1 MSDDPRNGVGASLP
15 TVVNAEPPTVGPPTG
30 GPPSRHRRARPLRW
44 LLGLGVVLLALT
56 GAVAWLDGAAGR
68 RWLADRIEAAVSG
81 PDLRLR
87 IDAIGGRLPFDPVVT
102 RATLADGAGEWLVV
116 EGARV
121 TLRPGDLL
129 DGLLRVERLEAER
142 VDVRRAP
149 VSTGAPPPSSAPA
162 PAADLFAL
170 PRLPVGV
177 ALDRVAVER
186 LSLGPALLGEAAT
199 LRVGASLALP
209 MAAGLDARLSV
220 TRLDAPS
227 GTTQAGGSQSGALEA
242 VVSFQPDTRRFDA
255 TVTAAEPAGG
265 VLARALALPG
275 LPPLGLDLTGGGRLE
290 DWRGA
295 LSARIGTGRALRAEA
310 TIQRTAAGHSLTVT
324 AQADPAALPAGLLDP
339 ALARL
344 VGARPRLDATALR
357 SPDGALA
364 LSAVTV
370 EAAAGR
376 MEGSGAVGADRQRLS
391 LRWSAVVPPDSPLRA
406 LTPTV
411 DWTSARADGAVDG
424 RLDDL
429 AISLS
434 AAVTGVLAGDAALG
448 PLVGPV
454 LAVQGKGRLDAHSGR
469 LTLDGVE
476 ARAASA
482 RLTARGVADGW
493 GRRANA
499 TLSVDAPE
507 LDRFAAL
514 AGLPLRGALALDAPL
529 RLDADGRLSASLS
542 GRWHGLSTGTPADA
556 LLGSS
561 GTLTATDLE
570 RRADG
575 GLRLGALAVA
585 GDNGRIGARGTLADG
600 RLDAAL
606 TLDGTGLEPLG
617 VALGL
622 PLAGRLSVDLAARG
636 PLDGLE
642 VTARTQA
649 DGLSVD
655 ERRWGRAELTATL
668 AGLPRRPV
676 GTLALRAEPEG
687 VPLTLDLHAAPD
699 GAAVALSDLRLMAG
713 NNRLTGNLRVLPA
726 GDSPFGLAT
735 GRLEGSFPDLKAL
748 SPLAALALAGKG
760 GGKVDLG
767 GALDVLLEVNADTVT
782 GRQVARINATA
793 NGLRVSGLDGGPL
806 TLRRLTMA
814 AEVADARGTP
824 SGKATL
830 SLSGAGLPG
839 AEIASLTAQAD
850 GGLANAALR
859 LSATGRAGGEALS
872 LDVAGVAGHAAGES
886 RLRLDRLE
894 ARYAG
899 ESLRL
904 TSPATLTAS
913 GDRRAISGLRAQLAG
928 ARLSLDASQTGEALK
943 GELRLDQLPLA
954 LARLADPSLALE
966 GVAGLQASV
975 AGTVRSPRAD
985 ATLRVTGLR
994 AKPTAQAG
1002 LPGLDATITG
1012 QWRSNRLSL
1021 TGTAA
1026 TPKREAALTL
1036 RAALPLLF
1044 NPDGGPEGGAVTIPP
1059 KGALDASLGGTI
1071 DAALLNDLLAATGD
1085 RARGI
1090 LRLDVRAGGTVA
1102 APRLSGSVV
1111 LTDGRFE
1118 NRASGAVLTG
1128 IDARLV
1134 GDGDALTIDTLRAKT
1149 RSGGTLSGQGVIRPT
1164 AAADRQID
1172 VRLTA
1177 DNARLV
1183 ENELLTADVDAALT
1197 VTGGFRAA
1205 RLAGPLRLRGA
1216 DVRIPNRMPVN
1227 VVDLRAEEVGPRR
1240 NGPTAPP
1247 PPRRL
1252 SPRKAADAPPPPFA
1266 LALDVA
1272 LEAPGRIFVRGRGLD
1287 AELGGS
1293 LRVGGRADAP
1303 EVTGR
1308 LTLQKGRLDV
1318 LSHTFTFTRGTLDFD
1333 GTQPIDPRLDLLA
1346 EATANSV
1353 TAQIEV
1359 TGTAAQ
1365 PKIALTSPQGLP
1377 QDEILSAVLF
1387 GKSVGNLG
1395 AAEAVQLAQS
1405 AAALTGL
1412 GGEGGGLLDR
1422 VRRGVGLDRLDFS
1435 QGSDGKG
1442 GAVKAGRYLDDGVYV
1457 GVEQGMGG
1465 NQTRVTVEVDIT
1477 RGLKG
1482 KAEVGAD
1489 SDTRFGLTYEKDY

>member
-1 MSDDPRNGVGASLP
+1 MSDDPRSGGGASIP
-15 TVVNAEPPTVGPPTG
+15 TVVNAEPPTARQST
-30 GPPSRHRRARPLRW
+30 RHRRAHPLRW

-56 GAVAWLDGAAGR
+56 GAVVWLDGPAGR

-102 RATLADGAGEWLVV
+102 RATLADGGGDWLVV
-116 EGARV
+116 EDLRL
-121 TLRPGDLL
+121 TLRPADLL
-129 DGLLRVERLEAER
+129 DGVLRVERLEAAR
-142 VDVRRAP
+142 VDLLRAP
-149 VSTGAPPPSSAPA
+149 VSTSAPPPSSAPT
-162 PAADLFAL
+162 PVADLLAL

-177 ALDRVAVER
+177 ALDRLAVER
-186 LSLGPALLGEAAT
+186 LSLGPDLLGEAAT
-199 LRVGASLALP
+199 LRVGGLLALP

-220 TRLDAPS
+220 TRIDALS
-227 GTTQAGGSQSGALEA
+227 GDAQAGASQSGALEA
-242 VVSFQPDTRRFDA
+242 VVSFHPDSRRLEA

-265 VLARALALPG
+265 VLARALALPD
-275 LPPLGLDLTGGGRLE
+275 LPPWSLDLSGGGTLE

-295 LSARIGTGRALRAEA
+295 VNARIGGNRALRADA
-310 TIQRTAAGHSLTVT
+310 TIGQTAAGHALTVS

-344 VGARPRLDATALR
+344 IGGQPRLDVAALR

-364 LSAVTV
+364 LSAATI
-370 EAAAGR
+370 ETAAGR
-376 MEGSGAVGADRQRLS
+376 VEGAGAVAADRQRLS

-411 DWTSARADGAVDG
+411 DWTSARADGAVEG

-434 AAVTGVLAGDAALG
+434 AAVTGVLAGDSALG

-454 LAVQGKGRLDAHSGR
+454 LSVQGKGRLDAHSGR

-482 RLTARGVADGW
+482 RLTARGVADAW
-493 GRRANA
+493 GRSADA

-542 GRWHGLSTGTPADA
+542 GRWQGLSSGTPADA

-561 GTLTATDLE
+561 GTLTATGLE
-570 RRADG
+570 RGPDG
-575 GLRLGALAVA
+575 ALRLGALAVA

-617 VALGL
+617 AALGV
-622 PLAGRLSVDLAARG
+622 PLAGRLSVDLVARG

-642 VTARTQA
+642 VSARTQA
-649 DGLSVD
+649 DGLMVD
-655 ERRWGRAELTATL
+655 EQRWGRAELTATL

-699 GAAVALSDLRLMAG
+699 GAAVALSDLRLTAG
-713 NNRLTGNLRVLPA
+713 NNRLTGDVRVFPVGESA
-726 GDSPFGLAT
+726 FGLAT
-735 GRLEGSFPDLKAL
+735 GRLEGRFPELKAL
-748 SPLAALALAGKG
+748 SPLAALARAGAG

-767 GALDVLLEVNADTVT
+767 GALDFTLDLNGDTAS
-782 GRQVARINATA
+782 GRQAARLSTTA
-793 NGLRVSGLDGGPL
+793 NGLRVAGLGDGPF

-839 AEIASLTAQAD
+839 VEVASLTAQAD

-859 LSATGRAGGEALS
+859 LSVNGRAGGETLS
-872 LDVAGVAGHAAGES
+872 LDLAGVAGHAAGET

-928 ARLSLDASQTGEALK
+928 ARLSVDASQTGETLK

-975 AGTVRSPRAD
+975 GGTVRSPRAD
-985 ATLRVTGLR
+985 ATLRVSGLR

-1002 LPGLDATITG
+1002 LPSLDAIITG
-1012 QWRSNRLSL
+1012 QWRNNRLSL

-1036 RAALPLLF
+1036 RAALPLLLD
-1044 NPDGGPEGGAVTIPP
+1044 PDGGSGGGPGGGGVTVPP

-1085 RARGI
+1085 RARGT
-1090 LRLDVRAGGTVA
+1090 LHLDVRAAGTVA
-1102 APRLSGSVV
+1102 TPRLSGSVE
-1111 LTDGRFE
+1111 LSGGRFE
-1118 NRASGAVLTG
+1118 NRATGAVLTG

-1134 GDGDALTIDTLRAKT
+1134 GDGDALTIDRLRAKT
-1149 RSGGTLSGQGVIRPT
+1149 RNGGTLSGQGVIRPT
-1164 AAADRQID
+1164 ATADRQID

-1183 ENELLTADVDAALT
+1183 ENELLTADLDAALT

-1205 RLAGPLRLRGA
+1205 RLAGSLRLRDA
-1216 DVRIPNRMPVN
+1216 DLRIPNRLPVS
-1227 VVDLRAEEVGPRR
+1227 VVDLRAEEAGTRR

-1308 LTLQKGRLDV
+1308 LSLQKGRLDV
-1318 LSHTFTFTRGTLDFD
+1318 LAHNFTFTRGTLDFD
-1333 GTQPIDPRLDLLA
+1333 GTQPIDPRLDFLA
-1346 EATANSV
+1346 EVTANSV

-1489 SDTRFGLTYEKDY
+1489 SDTRFGLTYEQDY